1 MVASK
6 RIHTIVAPLD
16 YGSRQGGASGGAA
29 RILELWDDIQG
40 SLCKRT
46 YIPREHN
53 IYSANRIYELVRYA
67 CLQAELPFVIGG
79 DHLLTCFSA
88 AAVASVY
95 PDLILLHFDAHHD
108 AYTSAPLTHYSMM
121 SVLNQKVEIIG
132 RGYRWDIAKEQA
144 VNRQLPPNRPVYV
157 SLDVDYFSPC
167 LIGGVGHSVPSHNP
181 AYPGVTDLRHEIES
195 LLGRIVALD
204 ICEWYGDYSSRTRH
218 DSQTIDA
225 VLKVLAANLSC

>member
-1 MVASK
+1 
-6 RIHTIVAPLD
+6 
-16 YGSRQGGASGGAA
+16 
-29 RILELWDDIQG
+29 
-40 SLCKRT
+40 
-46 YIPREHN
+46 
-53 IYSANRIYELVRYA
+53 
-67 CLQAELPFVIGG
+67 
-79 DHLLTCFSA
+79 
-88 AAVASVY
+88 
-95 PDLILLHFDAHHD
+95 
-108 AYTSAPLTHYSMM
+108 MM